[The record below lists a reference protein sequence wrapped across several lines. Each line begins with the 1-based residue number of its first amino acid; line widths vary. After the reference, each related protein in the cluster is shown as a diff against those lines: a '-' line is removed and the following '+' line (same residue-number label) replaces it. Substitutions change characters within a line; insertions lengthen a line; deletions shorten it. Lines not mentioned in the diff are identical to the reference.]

1 MFVDY
6 LKIFFP
12 LARNQRYAIGATSSY
27 DGVRDCILDHDDGLW
42 QLDFAAFSELTGT
55 PLQARQVRF
64 ESGKA
69 SYTDLTSHWDSYAS
83 SEAYLAVR
91 TVQARHNIGLPAGVE
106 IQCSPATIAHI
117 QNIISDIRSI
127 ELAAWIILSAA
138 EQALPDIWPH
148 LHLEGALV
156 LRVDCT
162 DGLYAETPAQAQQ
175 IIDRCRRVAYGQRK
189 SSDTVGYHSS
199 VYYGENSELHKGIA
213 YHKGPQ
219 HAKKLAAAE
228 AELRRSPVS
237 VMAKRRL
244 DCLKNPDLIAMAD
257 RQVRLEARW
266 LKRGIIDHLTRLGCT
281 PEDAPWDGRLQ
292 SLIVLERAYNA
303 EHNTDKSPKKH
314 SFISAFWDYTWH
326 PVLDALTGGEENMD
340 LNDTSAI
347 EAKLFAVYPSRQAR
361 SVLQFYRLLLQY
373 GWADLKSSPDF
384 SKSTFCK
391 RVRDLVAL
399 GVSRAQ
405 LQQLNGTA
413 ESRIDAGAVIPM
425 VRVLRLSRL
434 DELPRWFKPTPSDWT
449 PFDPTTQRAEGDG
462 LQPVR
467 SRVPAPAPVFQMPL
481 DSEIAQYLNPG
492 RPDQPVTHGPSRF
505 PADVD
510 WDGSAGFAAEERLCR
525 LPFAPTPSAEQRSRL
540 NLTPLTGVATQHQLR
555 LV

>member
-6 LKIFFP
+6 LKIFVP
-12 LARNQRYAIGATSSY
+12 LVRDQRYAIGATSLY
-27 DGVRDCILDHDDGLW
+27 DGVRDCILDRDDGLW

-55 PLQARQVRF
+55 PLQARQVHF

-91 TVQARHNIGLPAGVE
+91 TVQARHNIGLSAGVE
-106 IQCSPATIAHI
+106 IQSSPATIAHI
-117 QNIISDIRSI
+117 QNIISDIRSV

-138 EQALPDIWPH
+138 EQALPDIWPF
-148 LHLEGALV
+148 LRLEGALV
-156 LRVDCT
+156 LRLDCT

-189 SSDTVGYHSS
+189 SSDTVGYKTS
-199 VYYGENSELHKGIA
+199 VYYGETSELHRGIA
-213 YHKGPQ
+213 YHKGPEHQ
-219 HAKKLAAAE
+219 KKVAAAE
-228 AELRRSPVS
+228 AELRRSPTS

-266 LKRGIIDHLTRLGCT
+266 LKRGLTDHLTRLGCT
-281 PEDAPWDGRLQ
+281 PEENPWDGRLQ
-292 SLIVLERAYNA
+292 SLIALERAYNA
-303 EHNTDKSPKKH
+303 EHNTDNSPKKH

-340 LNDTSAI
+340 LNDTTAI
-347 EAKLFAVYPSRQAR
+347 EAKLFAIYPSRQAR
-361 SVLQFYRLLLQY
+361 GVLQFYKLLLQY
-373 GWADLKSSPDF
+373 GWADLKASPDF

-399 GVSRAQ
+399 GISRAQ
-405 LQQLNGTA
+405 LQQLNGTS

-434 DELPRWFKPTPSDWT
+434 DEMPAWFKPTPADWT
-449 PFDPTTQRAEGDG
+449 PFDPTTLRAVGDG
-462 LQPVR
+462 IQPVR
-467 SRVPAPAPVFQMPL
+467 SRVPAPAPVFEMPA
-481 DSEIAQYLNPG
+481 DEEIATFLQRG
-492 RPDQPVTHGPSRF
+492 GSFPD
-505 PADVD
+505 DLD
-510 WDGSAGFAAEERLCR
+510 WDSAAGLAAQERLR
-525 LPFAPTPSAEQRSRL
+525 LPFAPSPTAEQREKFHL
-540 NLTPLTGVATQHQLR
+540 PPLTGAGSQCQLR
-555 LV
+555 LVQ

>member
-6 LKIFFP
+6 LKLFIP
-12 LARNQRYAIGATSSY
+12 LAHNQRYAIGATSLY
-27 DGVRDCILDHDDGLW
+27 DGVRDSILDRDDGLW

-117 QNIISDIRSI
+117 QNVISDIRSI

-162 DGLYAETPAQAQQ
+162 DGLYAETPAQTQQ

-189 SSDTVGYHSS
+189 SSDTVGYKTS
-199 VYYGENSELHKGIA
+199 VYYGETSELHRGIG
-213 YHKGPQ
+213 YYKGPE
-219 HAKKLAAAE
+219 HMKKVAAAE
-228 AELRRSPVS
+228 AELRRSPTS

-266 LKRGIIDHLTRLGCT
+266 LKRGVIDHLTRLGCT

-292 SLIVLERAYNA
+292 SLIALERTYNA
-303 EHNTDKSPKKH
+303 EHNTEKSLKKH

-326 PVLDALTGGEENMD
+326 PVLDALTGGEEDMD
-340 LNDTSAI
+340 LNDTTQI
-347 EAKLFAVYPSRQAR
+347 EQKLFTVYPSRQAR
-361 SVLQFYRLLLQY
+361 GLLQFYKLLLQY
-373 GWADLKSSPDF
+373 GWADLKASPDY

-425 VRVLRLSRL
+425 VRVLKLSRL
-434 DELPRWFKPTPSDWT
+434 DELPAWFKPTPSDWT
-449 PFDPTTQRAEGDG
+449 PFDPTTLRAVGDG
-462 LQPVR
+462 LQPAR
-467 SRVPAPAPVFQMPL
+467 SRVPAPAPVFEMPA
-481 DSEIAQYLNPG
+481 DEEIATFLQRG
-492 RPDQPVTHGPSRF
+492 GSFPD
-505 PADVD
+505 DLD
-510 WDGSAGFAAEERLCR
+510 WDSAAGLAAQERLR
-525 LPFAPTPSAEQRSRL
+525 LPFAPSPTAEQREKFHL
-540 NLTPLTGVATQHQLR
+540 PPLTGAGSQCQLR